1 MQQMLSAMI
10 LPISEISSYHTKW
23 TIKARVTAKGQTR
36 TFSKGSSSGKVFS
49 VDLLDKENG
58 EIRASFFNEAVD
70 KFEQVLQI
78 GQCYAFSRG
87 SVKIANRQY
96 NPCNH
101 RYEITFDRDSIVA
114 PSGDDGEIK
123 AFQFNFVDMRNL
135 QGKSLPA
142 KVDICGVVSAFKPV
156 FSFTSKVG
164 QDLVKREITITD
176 DTATSVD
183 VTLWG
188 DRAKTEDAKFDGKPI
203 LAIKGILVK
212 EWNGG
217 RAGSLLQ
224 DGALIFNHDGP
235 EAKRIQ
241 KWWADGGSSQ
251 SIAALSVSGGGGIGA
266 RKDMKEATLG
276 DMRNVVESVPEKP
289 EVYNVV
295 TRLSTIQTRKQGEL
309 QPLTY
314 MACTNPREGSSL
326 LCNRRVDESGYCG
339 GCGRNGNPQARLNVR
354 CRFVDFADS
363 AWLTTFHEAAEKVVG
378 MTADQVRGMEA
389 EAPPSAGDDRKID
402 ENLKSRYYMSQP
414 FQITVRAKS
423 DSYNGEVRTN
433 ISCVDAR
440 PVPRREHGRK
450 LLDEIHAMLGAVAA

>member
-1 MQQMLSAMI
+1 MI

-23 TIKARVTAKGQTR
+23 TIKARVTAKGNTR
-36 TFSKGSSSGKVFS
+36 TFSKGSNTGKVFS

-58 EIRASFFNEAVD
+58 EIRASFFNDAVD
-70 KFEQVLQI
+70 KFDKLIEI
-78 GQCYAFSRG
+78 GKCYVFSRG

-101 RYEITFDRDSIVA
+101 RYEITFDRDGIVA
-114 PSGDDGEIK
+114 PSGDDADIK
-123 AFQFNFVDMRNL
+123 AFQFKFVDMRTL
-135 QGKSLPA
+135 QGKPLPA
-142 KVDICGVVSAFKPV
+142 KVDICGIVSAFKPAY
-156 FSFTSKVG
+156 SFTSKDG
-164 QDLVKREITITD
+164 KDLVKREITITD

-188 DRAKTEDAKFDGKPI
+188 DRAKTEDAKFDSKPI
-203 LAIKGILVK
+203 LAIKGVLVK

-217 RAGSLLQ
+217 RSGSLLQ
-224 DGALIFNHDGP
+224 DGALIFQPDGP

-251 SIAALSVSGGGGIGA
+251 NIEALSVSGGGGSGA
-266 RKDMKEATLG
+266 RRDAKDATLG
-276 DMRNVVESVPEKP
+276 DLRKVVESIPEKP
-289 EVYNVV
+289 EVYSVV
-295 TRLSTIQTRKQGEL
+295 TRLSTVQTRKQGEI

-314 MACTNPREGSSL
+314 MACTLPREGTAL
-326 LCNRRVDESGYCG
+326 LCNRRVDESGYCS
-339 GCGRNGNPQARLNVR
+339 GCAQHGNPVPRLNIR

-378 MTADQVRGMEA
+378 MTADQVRSLEA
-389 EAPPSAGDDRKID
+389 DSPPSAGDDRKID
-402 ENLKSRYYMSQP
+402 ESLKSRYYMSQP
-414 FQITVRAKS
+414 LQITIRAKS

-450 LLDEIHAMLGAVAA
+450 LLGEIHTMLGVVAA